1 VYANIYGQAIAT
13 MNVCSEGG
21 SCAAR
26 YLYHQQPITS
36 NQRQNAFPFIVPTAT
51 TQPTNS
57 KV

>member
-13 MNVCSEGG
+13 MNVCSERG
-21 SCAAR
+21 SG
-26 YLYHQQPITS
+26 YLYNQQPITS
-36 NQRQNAFPFIVPTAT
+36 IQRQNAFPFIVPTAT